1 MTNKMDMEL
10 KLGLMV
16 VNMKVNINWEIN
28 MAMVYEI

>member
-1 MTNKMDMEL
+1 MDMEL